1 MKNPES
7 QVENKAENKAEKGG
21 APLWQSVLVGGVP
34 GILIGGLGAAAFNS
48 MAAATEVGVT
58 PPDGGVG
65 GGGAGAGSG
74 SGSGSGSHVPDPSEI
89 HEAQSVNDS
98 MSFNEAFAAAR
109 AEVGMNGAFVWHGN
123 VYSTFRAD
131 DPEWQAMTQEERLAH
146 SEDIL
151 EQVHPTPYTPA
162 HHAEEPPIVPVGGS
176 GGGSEPDPVD
186 DPGLDQPE
194 NSHFHVLGV
203 ESVETEDGD
212 VVHVG
217 YGELDGHMAVAA
229 DTDNDHLVDTLAVD
243 ENDDAQ
249 ISDDEVYDV
258 SDSGITV
265 EDMHAAAAE
274 GEAYYADNSGA
285 GDYTNDA
292 DVSGFETV

>member
-1 MKNPES
+1 MEEKMKNPES

-34 GILIGGLGAAAFNS
+34 GILIGGLGAAAFNG
-48 MAAATEVGVT
+48 MAHPVDV
-58 PPDGGVG
+58 PDPDDVPVHGVG
-65 GGGAGAGSG
+65 GG
-74 SGSGSGSHVPDPSEI
+74 HVPDPSEI
-89 HEAQSVNDS
+89 HEAHSVNDS